1 MDVNR
6 IAVAIAHAEGYYEQG
21 SIAQRANNP
30 GDLELGD
37 IGYGT
42 LEGKTI
48 FLNAILG
55 WQQLYKQVERMLSGK
70 DDLYPATMTLAEA
83 GLKYSGGDPNWSK
96 NVAAALGVA
105 ESITLA
111 DLDTLSENKAWPNS
125 D

>member
-6 IAVAIAHAEGYYEQG
+6 IAVAIAHAEGYYVNG
-21 SIAQRANNP
+21 SIPQRANNP
-30 GDLELGD
+30 LDLELGD

-42 LEGKTI
+42 IEGKTI

-55 WQQLYKQVERMLSGK
+55 WQAGYNQVTRMLSGK

-83 GLKYSGGDPNWSK
+83 GLRYSGGDPNWSK

-111 DLDTLSENKAWPNS
+111 ELDAVSENLSWPNS
-125 D
+125 